1 MSSDKFLW
9 SSSDLEFDTPVHKS
23 KLHVIHYASDSDL
36 PQSILSKV
44 PDSVAQTLFRQAL
57 NEALAQGKS
66 EMHGFIAGYRALESA
81 GYSRDEHD
89 NWISKSGGPC
99 GIGLPG
105 EDPPD
110 SEDYT
115 VRTPTMRVD
124 QDEVDSYM
132 QYLERLAKSTPTST
146 NVHVN
151 RPIGEDEEKEDD
163 PGTQFVN
170 PEQDKILGATIQ
182 NPYDPRDRN
191 DETTPTPVQARKS
204 LREICKADS
213 ITVDIPLFLRLLETA
228 REDVKEDDP
237 LHVIT
242 ERAIDLMNSE
252 DTLTMEDYRDLVKD
266 IVKNLKSDETKDDP
280 GTEDLDEQN
289 PEDALDPN
297 YAAITN
303 VSKRI
308 SGSSNI
314 HLNKEGVALA
324 AKLGVRIAD
333 KGCFDILYSSPLN
346 RGKETAHEILEACPH
361 TTYAKPNAAIQPW
374 HLGSFEGSDN
384 SDGISHYV
392 DNPDDQPPGEGNDG
406 SEAETFNE
414 SKTRQLTFWKNLYDD
429 FENDPT
435 LKIGVVCH
443 SRGLALLQAWVDDD
457 CPADFD
463 VDAEDIKDPDD
474 IEHAS
479 VYRWHKDK
487 IEEVDLDDDEPL
499 KPGIYPILHSLTD
512 DDNDEGNEQLEKGG
526 PGSGPHLDET
536 STGRMF
542 NERHSPNYDF
552 KSLVHD
558 RLNSGQWTPEELA
571 LSIKNHWLG
580 GSDSRFDDVLRDVK
594 SVFSRDFKKG
604 GPGSGLQG
612 GRGNNLDRVTNMGF
626 KPTHIENGHTVYQH
640 TNGSSFHSLGNNKW
654 TSTIPGVGTT
664 KHSNQEDLINH
675 LSQHVKKID
684 VKYLPPIEVQRAAK
698 SAYDVGC
705 AVIGITDSLSDGTGL
720 TEAGVLEVAKYF
732 AAVESASAP
741 ETTVNAWGGVHAG
754 KWAQRVIRKIQRDYP
769 SWVGIDLDGT
779 LAQQLESYD
788 GTKIGEPI
796 KGPFFDKVK
805 QAVADGKNIKILTA
819 RVANDPDGKIA
830 DAIKAWTL
838 KYLGK
843 ELPVTNEK
851 DPGMTEIWDDK
862 AHHPDEV
869 TKQGQGVM
877 VAFQIDPTVANKL
890 KVKDGE
896 DPSDMHVTLVY
907 LGKEVPD
914 DKIKSLTTM
923 LKGFAA
929 TYAPIDALLRGPT
942 RFSASTSSDGKDVC
956 VAAVESLTLPKFR
969 EDLLNKVES
978 LGIEVKKNFSY
989 HPHVTIKFINP
1000 KDDLPIQ
1007 RIDPIPVTFKSITL
1021 YNVGEKTDFPLSGTA
1036 IAKSAGYGTVI
1047 ECVNEGNLIWAHV
1060 SCNDGTRVALYFE
1073 QPEEDQ
1079 KEFPIQVGTHIRWDD
1094 DKATLDCGTD
1104 FPLVGISKATGS
1116 KEGSWVTINGQHI
1129 LIGADGK
1136 PLAGNPKVL
1145 GQRKVSAK
1153 VELARKNAVLTGK
1166 HEQDIADRSEIKLSK
1181 ALGIPRTK
1189 NNSAYDL
1196 RSEDIGIEVKTI
1208 THGNNDKI
1216 TMGKEALGR
1225 KLAEQRAEGLKVFT
1239 VVADMRGRTQAKY
1252 YVKEGLGSFRVGSMT
1267 PVSLSDL
1274 KEMVTR

>member
-89 NWISKSGGPC
+89 NWVSKSGGPC

-862 AHHPDEV
+862 AHTPNEI
-869 TKQGQGVM
+869 TK
-877 VAFQIDPTVANKL
+877 
-890 KVKDGE
+890 
-896 DPSDMHVTLVY
+896 
-907 LGKEVPD
+907 
-914 DKIKSLTTM
+914 
-923 LKGFAA
+923 
-929 TYAPIDALLRGPT
+929 
-942 RFSASTSSDGKDVC
+942 SS
-956 VAAVESLTLPKFR
+956 
-969 EDLLNKVES
+969 
-978 LGIEVKKNFSY
+978 
-989 HPHVTIKFINP
+989 
-1000 KDDLPIQ
+1000 
-1007 RIDPIPVTFKSITL
+1007 
-1021 YNVGEKTDFPLSGTA
+1021 
-1036 IAKSAGYGTVI
+1036 GYGTVI